1 MNVSIIKETN
11 KKSALMWLI
20 SLLIPLGIY
29 LFPTNTNFTADIR
42 LFLVFVSLIILIIA
56 FNLVDVTI
64 AAIALPTLFVI
75 SGLAP
80 ASKAF
85 EPWTYTT
92 MWLIV
97 GTFVLAGALEECGLL
112 KRIAFWCIKRCG
124 GTFNGTMYGLMI
136 VGTILAWCT
145 FCNSYM
151 IVITLT
157 YGIYKAMGL
166 EKGKASAIIMMVGS
180 IGVTSCMEF
189 VYNPL
194 MMSLMEKGVN
204 FVIPGFQVF
213 WFNQLI
219 ISGPV
224 ILFYFLFIFVL
235 TKIYKTKDIQIAGG
249 KAYFATEYDALGN
262 MSTSEKKAA
271 ALLIVLM
278 TYLLTNPLHHLPTD
292 WGFMVIP
299 YLMFLPG
306 IGVASRKSLQSSINF
321 GAVAFCAACF
331 SIGAVG
337 TSLGLSDLISL
348 GVTPILN
355 GLGAIPILYMTMFFG
370 IIANLVLTPSAMMS
384 CLPPIIAQIAVDLG
398 MNPLA
403 PLFALYFSCDM
414 IFLPHEVPAVLILFT
429 LNLISMGDFIKMSL
443 IKTIVL
449 LICIG
454 VFLIPYWFL
463 IGIMS

>member
-1 MNVSIIKETN
+1 MNASFSKLN
-11 KKSALMWLI
+11 KASMMKWLI
-20 SLLIPLGIY
+20 SLLVPLLIY
-29 LFPTNTNFTADIR
+29 LTPTTELFSSEIR
-42 LFLVFVSLIILIIA
+42 LFLVFVTLIILIIA
-56 FNLVDVTI
+56 FDLLEVTI

-80 ASKAF
+80 AGTAF
-85 EPWTYTT
+85 APWTYTT

-157 YGIYKAMGL
+157 YGICKAMGL
-166 EKGKASAIIMMVGS
+166 EKSKASAVVMMVGS

-194 MMSLMEKGVN
+194 MMSLMQQGVN
-204 FVIPGFQVF
+204 FVLPDFQVF
-213 WFNQLI
+213 WYNQLL

-224 ILFYFLFIFVL
+224 ILFYFIFIFVL
-235 TKIYKTKDIQIAGG
+235 TKIYKTKNIQIAGG
-249 KAYFATEYDALGN
+249 KEYFETEYRALGK
-262 MSTSEKKAA
+262 MTTAEKKAA
-271 ALLIVLM
+271 VLLLILM
-278 TYLLTNPLHHLPTD
+278 IYLLTNPFHHLSTD

-299 YLMFLPG
+299 YLMFFPG
-306 IGVASRKSLQSSINF
+306 IGVASREKLKTSINF

-337 TSLGLSDLISL
+337 TSLGLSNLIST
-348 GVTPILN
+348 GVTPVLS
-355 GLGAIPILYMTMFFG
+355 GLGKIPVLYMTMFFG
-370 IIANLVLTPSAMMS
+370 MLANLVLTPSAMMS
-384 CLPPIIAQIAVDLG
+384 CLPPIIAQVAVDIG

-429 LNLISMGDFIKMSL
+429 MNLISMGDFVKMSI
-443 IKTIVL
+443 IKTVTL

-454 VFLIPYWFL
+454 IFLIPYWYL
-463 IGIMS
+463 IGIM

>member
-1 MNVSIIKETN
+1 MHASIDKIDKTYCIK
-11 KKSALMWLI
+11 WLI
-20 SLLIPLGIY
+20 SLFIPLLIY
-29 LFPTNTNFTADIR
+29 LTPTTENFTAEIR
-42 LFLVFVSLIILIIA
+42 LFLTFVALIILIIA
-56 FNLVDVTI
+56 FDLLEVTI

-80 ASKAF
+80 AGTAF
-85 EPWTYTT
+85 APWTYTT

-157 YGIYKAMGL
+157 YGICKAMGL
-166 EKGKASAIIMMVGS
+166 EKSKESAVVMMVGS

-194 MMSLMEKGVN
+194 MMSLMTQGVN
-204 FVIPGFQVF
+204 FVLPDFQVF
-213 WFNQLI
+213 WYNQLL
-219 ISGPV
+219 ISAPV
-224 ILFYFLFIFVL
+224 IVFYFIFIFVL
-235 TKIYKTKDIQIAGG
+235 TRLYKTKNIQIAGG
-249 KAYFATEYDALGN
+249 KEYFETEYKALGQ
-262 MSTSEKKAA
+262 MSVAEKKAA
-271 ALLIVLM
+271 IMLLALMI
-278 TYLLTNPLHHLPTD
+278 YLLTNPIHHLSTD

-299 YLMFLPG
+299 YLMFFPG
-306 IGVASRKSLQSSINF
+306 IGVASRNALKSSINF

-337 TSLGLSDLISL
+337 TSLGLSNLIST
-348 GVTPILN
+348 GVTPVLS
-355 GLGAIPILYMTMFFG
+355 GLGKIPVLYMTMLFG
-370 IIANLVLTPSAMMS
+370 MFANLVLTPSAMMS
-384 CLPPIIAQIAVDLG
+384 CLPPIIAQVAVDIG

-429 LNLISMGDFIKMSL
+429 LNLISMGDFVKMSI
-443 IKTIVL
+443 IKIVTL

-454 VFLIPYWFL
+454 VFLIPYWYL
-463 IGIMS
+463 IGIL